1 MRCIEINID
10 GVSSGKEVDRRT
22 LSQEFALH
30 VRDLRPIFSLRQMP
44 TIARRGKCLVINF
57 RAVKVVVGNK
67 SAFIFNIEGEKI
79 ADEFVPTL
87 IERIIKREEK
97 AQFEHVV
104 LDAALGHMQEKTRRN
119 FDKAERLVERILSM
133 LRTQHHDEIFEK
145 LLTAKKKLSKLSKNT
160 RELNEMLDDIL
171 DDNDELID
179 MYLGKTPKDTDDL
192 ESILENEVEQL
203 EDISN
208 RIDELNENI
217 DDTQEIL
224 VLKLSSRRNKIIR
237 IDLVLTAATAI
248 LAVLA
253 VITGFFGMNILNKVE
268 QRFDVFLW
276 VLLGMFL
283 FAILSGIILYRW
295 MKRQRIL

>member
-10 GVSSGKEVDRRT
+10 GVSSEKEVDRRT
-22 LSQEFALH
+22 LSQEFELH

-57 RAVKVVVGNK
+57 RAVKVVVGRK
-67 SAFIFNIEGEKI
+67 SVFVFNIEGEKI

-87 IERIIKREEK
+87 IERIITREEK
-97 AQFEHVV
+97 VRFEHVV

-119 FDKAERLVERILSM
+119 FDKAERLVARILST

-145 LLTAKKKLSKLSKNT
+145 LLTTKKKLSKLSKNT

-179 MYLGKTPKDTDDL
+179 MYLGKPQKDTDDL

-208 RIDELNENI
+208 RVDELNENI

-237 IDLVLTAATAI
+237 IELVLTAVTAI

-253 VITGFFGMNILNKVE
+253 VVTGAFGMNILNKVE
-268 QRFDVFLW
+268 RRFDVFLW
-276 VLLGMFL
+276 VVLGMLL
-283 FAILSGIILYRW
+283 FSIISGIILYRW
-295 MKRQRIL
+295 MKRQKII

>member
-10 GVSSGKEVDRRT
+10 GVSSEKEVDRRT
-22 LSQEFALH
+22 LSQEFELH

-57 RAVKVVVGNK
+57 RAVKVVVGRK
-67 SAFIFNIEGEKI
+67 SVFVFNIEGEKI

-87 IERIIKREEK
+87 IERIITREEK
-97 AQFEHVV
+97 VRFEHVI

-119 FDKAERLVERILSM
+119 FDKAERLVARILST

-145 LLTAKKKLSKLSKNT
+145 LLTTKKKLSKLSKNT

-179 MYLGKTPKDTDDL
+179 MYLGKPQKDTDDL

-237 IDLVLTAATAI
+237 IELVLTAVTAI

-253 VITGFFGMNILNKVE
+253 VVTGAFGMNILNKVE
-268 QRFDVFLW
+268 RRFDVFLW
-276 VLLGMFL
+276 VVLGMLL
-283 FAILSGIILYRW
+283 FSIISGIILYRW
-295 MKRQRIL
+295 MKRQKII

>member
-1 MRCIEINID
+1 MRCFEINANGIITEI
-10 GVSSGKEVDRRT
+10 EVDRRS
-22 LSQEFALH
+22 LSQQFDLH

-57 RAVKVVVGNK
+57 RAVKIVVGQK
-67 SAFIFNIEGEKI
+67 EVLVFNTEGEKI
-79 ADEFVPTL
+79 SDLFIPLLT
-87 IERIIKREEK
+87 ERIISRDEK
-97 AQFEHVV
+97 SQFEHVV
-104 LDAALGHMQEKTRRN
+104 LDAALGHMQEKTRDN
-119 FDKAERLVERILSM
+119 FEKAERLVERILTM

-145 LLTAKKKLSKLSKNT
+145 LLAAKKKLSKLAKNT

-171 DDNDELID
+171 DDHEELED
-179 MYLGKTPKDTDDL
+179 MYLGKAPKTTDDL

-224 VLKLSSRRNKIIR
+224 VLKLSSRRNKIIQ
-237 IDLVLTAATAI
+237 IDLVLTSGT
-248 LAVLA
+248 AVLA
-253 VITGFFGMNILNKVE
+253 FLAVVTGFFGMNIINKVE

-276 VLLGMFL
+276 VLIGMCL
-283 FAILSGIILYRW
+283 FTFCSGIFLRRW
-295 MKRQRIL
+295 MKKQKIL

>member
-10 GVSSGKEVDRRT
+10 GVSTEKEVDRRT
-22 LSQEFALH
+22 LSQEFELH

-57 RAVKVVVGNK
+57 RAVKVVVGSK
-67 SAFIFNIEGEKI
+67 SAFVFNVEGEKI

-87 IERIIKREEK
+87 VERIITREEK

-104 LDAALGHMQEKTRRN
+104 LDAALGHMQEKTRGN

-179 MYLGKTPKDTDDL
+179 MYLGKPPKDTDDL

-253 VITGFFGMNILNKVE
+253 VVTGFFGMNILNKVE
-268 QRFDVFLW
+268 QRFDVFMW
-276 VLLGMFL
+276 VLLGMLL

-295 MKRQRIL
+295 MKHQKII

>member
-10 GVSSGKEVDRRT
+10 GVSSEKEVDRRT
-22 LSQEFALH
+22 LSQEFELH

-57 RAVKVVVGNK
+57 RAVKVVVGSK
-67 SAFIFNIEGEKI
+67 SAFVFNIEGEKI

-87 IERIIKREEK
+87 IERIITREEK

-104 LDAALGHMQEKTRRN
+104 LDAALVHMQEKTRGN

-133 LRTQHHDEIFEK
+133 LRTQHHDEVFEK

-179 MYLGKTPKDTDDL
+179 MYLGKPPKETDDL

-224 VLKLSSRRNKIIR
+224 VLKLSSRRNKIIQ
-237 IDLVLTAATAI
+237 IDLVLTSATAV

-253 VITGFFGMNILNKVE
+253 VVTGFFGMNILNKVE
-268 QRFDVFLW
+268 NRFDVFLW
-276 VLLGMFL
+276 VLLGMLL
-283 FAILSGIILYRW
+283 FALLSGITLYRW
-295 MKRQRIL
+295 MKRQKII